1 MSIVPAS
8 APVQPTF
15 QVDSIEKVA
24 SPDGSRNDCFRYVIS
39 QGPGAANPI
48 IGMRW
53 GSLEQVR
60 AEVTALVTQMND
72 RLFGGNKKR
81 G

>member
-8 APVQPTF
+8 AASQPTF

-24 SPDGSRNDCFRYVIS
+24 GPDGSRNDCFRYVIS
-39 QGPGAANPI
+39 QGPTGSNPI
-48 IGMRW
+48 TGLRW
-53 GSLEQVR
+53 GSPDQVR
-60 AEVTALVTQMND
+60 AEVAALVTQMND
-72 RLFGGNKKR
+72 RLFSGNKKR